1 MHKILF
7 PLLII
12 GFLSAQNKK
21 IIFTENA
28 PVPIGAYSQAV
39 ETDKWLFVSGQ
50 IGMDKNGK
58 MDTLSVENQTRQAL
72 ENIKSILE
80 AAGYSLE
87 NVVKA
92 TVYIK
97 NINDFPLVN
106 KMYGSYFKKDP
117 PARETVEVCRLP
129 KNAKVEI
136 SVIAVK
142 P

>member
-1 MHKILF
+1 MHKPFLF
-7 PLLII
+7 VLITGI
-12 GFLSAQNKK
+12 ISAQNKK
-21 IIFTENA
+21 VIFTENA

-39 ETDKWLFVSGQ
+39 QTDRWLFVSGQ
-50 IGMDKNGK
+50 IGMDKNGR
-58 MDTLSVENQTRQAL
+58 MDTTSVESQTKQVM

-80 AAGYSLE
+80 AAGYTME

-92 TVYIK
+92 TIYIK
-97 NINDFPLVN
+97 NMNDFPLVN
-106 KMYGSYFKKDP
+106 KLYGVYFKKDP

>member
-1 MHKILF
+1 MYKILYF
-7 PLLII
+7 LLII
-12 GFLSAQNKK
+12 GFLSAQDKK
-21 IIFTENA
+21 IIFSENA

-39 ETDKWLFVSGQ
+39 QTEKMLFVSGQ

-58 MDTLSVENQTRQAL
+58 MDTASIENQTKQAL

-80 AAGYSLE
+80 AAGYSME

-97 NINDFPLVN
+97 NMNDFPIFN
-106 KMYGSYFKKDP
+106 KMYGAYFKKDP